1 MNTLTLILLILVL
14 LLTAVCLFIYL
25 SSSKRAQSDQSNQ
38 AETVGKLQIALSK
51 IKEFEDGIQK
61 QVDQRTL
68 VIKEEYDEKR
78 DRDII
83 LKKALKKAEDAN
95 FLLNSFL
102 SNVSSEIRTPLNNI
116 IGFASLLESDLSML
130 ENKELFDYAHAVSES
145 GDRLLHLLN
154 NIIDISRVESN
165 DFTLNSVPCAL
176 NGIVANTIQVY
187 LFQANKKKL
196 KLNFKPCE
204 IPEGL
209 ADETGFSKALSII
222 LDNAIKF
229 TDQGF
234 INIST
239 DYHKD
244 RKLISVRIKD
254 TGVGIDPAFLPE
266 LLAPFKS
273 DTTGFAKEGKG
284 SGLGLPLAKS
294 LLEMM
299 QGSLDIQSEKG
310 VGTTITLFLPAVVTE
325 TRETAAA
332 PVPPSEQKK
341 KARGLHDLDIFI
353 VEDDMM
359 NKLVLTEMTK
369 SLGRVVAAMNGDETL
384 KFVQKFAAENKFFDI
399 MLFDINLPPPWDGV
413 KLMHEIRKTYKQY
426 RSVPFIAQTAYAMAG
441 DREKLL
447 EEGFD
452 DYISKPINQ
461 QQLYSIMKN
470 QLNKG

>member
-1 MNTLTLILLILVL
+1 MSTVTLFLIILAVLLILASAL
-14 LLTAVCLFIYL
+14 LLLRIDKQKKHL
-25 SSSKRAQSDQSNQ
+25 EKKLND
-38 AETVGKLQIALSK
+38 AETELQAARDRISGFEE
-51 IKEFEDGIQK
+51 EFDK
-61 QVDQRTL
+61 KVNAMTVL
-68 VIKEEYDEKR
+68 IKEEYEEKR
-78 DRDII
+78 DRDMM

-116 IGFASLLESDLSML
+116 IGFASLLEAELSVI
-130 ENKELFDYAHAVSES
+130 ENKELFDYAHAVLES

-165 DFTLNSVPCAL
+165 DFTLKPVPCSL
-176 NGIVANTIQVY
+176 NSIVANTIQVY

-196 KLNFKPCE
+196 KLNFIPAE
-204 IPEGL
+204 IPEAI
-209 ADETGFSKALSII
+209 ADEAGFSKALSII
-222 LDNAIKF
+222 LENSIKYTDN
-229 TDQGF
+229 GF

-239 DYHKD
+239 DYLKD
-244 RKLISVRIKD
+244 RNLVSVRIKD
-254 TGVGIDPAFLPE
+254 TGCGIDKAFLPE
-266 LLAPFKS
+266 ILAAFKS
-273 DTTGFAKEGKG
+273 ETTGFSNGEKG

-294 LLEMM
+294 LMEMM
-299 QGSLDIQSEKG
+299 QGNLDIQSERG
-310 VGTTITLFLPAVVTE
+310 VGTTVTLFIKSAADQLTSSSAVTE
-325 TRETAAA
+325 E
-332 PVPPSEQKK
+332 VKK
-341 KARGLHDLDIFI
+341 KSRGLNDLDIFI

-384 KFVQKFAAENKFFDI
+384 KLVRKRADEGKFFDI
-399 MLFDINLPPPWDGV
+399 MLFDINLPPPWDGI
-413 KLMHEIRKTYKQY
+413 KLMQEIRRTIKQY
-426 RSVPFIAQTAYAMAG
+426 RAIPFIAQTAYAMAG

-470 QLNKG
+470 QLNKH

>member
-1 MNTLTLILLILVL
+1 MNTFTIILIFFLIALIAGLTLQFFSLRKKSFMLNLKLKEKEEELNKALAKVRDYDLEIE
-14 LLTAVCLFIYL
+14 
-25 SSSKRAQSDQSNQ
+25 K
-38 AETVGKLQIALSK
+38 TVNS
-51 IKEFEDGIQK
+51 
-61 QVDQRTL
+61 RTL
-68 VIKEEYDEKR
+68 IIKEEYDEKR
-78 DRDII
+78 EKDMV

-116 IGFASLLESDLSML
+116 IGFASLLEAELSML
-130 ENKELFDYAHAVSES
+130 ENKELFDYAHAVLES

-165 DFTLNSVPCAL
+165 DFSLKPVPCSL

-196 KLNFKPCE
+196 KLNFKPGN
-204 IPEGL
+204 IPEAF
-209 ADETGFSKALSII
+209 ADETGLSKALSVI

-229 TDQGF
+229 TEQGF

-239 DYHKD
+239 EYHKND
-244 RKLISVRIKD
+244 NRISVRIKD
-254 TGVGIDPAFLPE
+254 TGAGIDTAFLPE
-266 LLAPFKS
+266 LMAPYRS
-273 DTTGFAKEGKG
+273 DTTGFSKQGKG
-284 SGLGLPLAKS
+284 TGLGLPLAKS

-299 QGSLDIQSEKG
+299 QGALEIQSERG
-310 VGTTITLFLPAVVTE
+310 IGTTVTLYLRATTVQAQE
-325 TRETAAA
+325 TTH
-332 PVPPSEQKK
+332 PDNDLKK
-341 KARGLHDLDIFI
+341 KAKGLHNLDIFI
-353 VEDDMM
+353 VEDDLM

-369 SLGRVVAAMNGDETL
+369 ALGRVVAAVNGDETL
-384 KFVQKFAAENKFFDI
+384 KIIRSRADENKFFDI

-413 KLMHEIRKTYKQY
+413 KLMQEIRKTWKQY
-426 RSVPFIAQTAYAMAG
+426 RDIPFIAQTAYAMAG

-447 EEGFD
+447 ESGFD

-470 QLNKG
+470 QLNKF

>member
-1 MNTLTLILLILVL
+1 MTLTSVILLIVVL
-14 LLTAVCLFIYL
+14 ALAAACSLIFI
-25 SSSKRAQSDQSNQ
+25 SGRRK
-38 AETVGKLQIALSK
+38 AETIAGKNREAEEKLSRAEKKLQ
-51 IKEFEDGIQK
+51 EFEEDIEK
-61 QVDQRTL
+61 KVKEREAA
-68 VIKEEYDEKR
+68 IKEEYEEKR
-78 DRDII
+78 DRDLT

-116 IGFASLLESDLSML
+116 IGFASLLEAELSVI
-130 ENKELFDYAHAVSES
+130 ENKELFDYARAISDS

-165 DFTLNSVPCAL
+165 DFTLKPIPSSI
-176 NGIVANTIQVY
+176 NGIIANTIQVY

-196 KLNFKPCE
+196 KLNFKPAE
-204 IPEGL
+204 VPEVL

-222 LDNAIKF
+222 LENAIKF
-229 TDQGF
+229 TEQGF

-239 DYHKD
+239 DYQANTNQVS
-244 RKLISVRIKD
+244 IRIKD

-273 DTTGFAKEGKG
+273 DTTGFTKEGKG
-284 SGLGLPLAKS
+284 TGLGLPLAKS
-294 LLEMM
+294 LMEMM
-299 QGSLDIQSEKG
+299 RGTLEVQSERG
-310 VGTTITLFLPAVVTE
+310 IGTTVVLYL
-325 TRETAAA
+325 RCSGETA
-332 PVPPSEQKK
+332 PSVAEEIQAQEKK

-384 KFVQKFAAENKFFDI
+384 KIIKSRCDENKFFDI

-413 KLMHEIRKTYKQY
+413 KLMQEIRKNWKQY
-426 RSVPFIAQTAYAMAG
+426 KSIPFIAQTAYAMAG

-447 EEGFD
+447 EAGFD

-470 QLNKG
+470 QLNKF

>member
-1 MNTLTLILLILVL
+1 MSILNIILIILLFLLIILVVFQNIS
-14 LLTAVCLFIYL
+14 ARKQSAML
-25 SSSKRAQSDQSNQ
+25 SLKVREN
-38 AETVGKLQIALSK
+38 EKKLEEALAK
-51 IKEFEDGIQK
+51 IRDYEVEIEK
-61 QVDQRTL
+61 QVSQRTF

-78 DRDII
+78 ERDLI

-116 IGFASLLESDLSML
+116 IGFASLLEAELSVM
-130 ENKELFDYAHAVSES
+130 ENKELFDYSHAVLES

-165 DFTLNSVPCAL
+165 DFTLKPIRCSV
-176 NGIVANTIQVY
+176 NGIIANTIQVY

-196 KLNFKPCE
+196 KLNFLPGE
-204 IPEGL
+204 IPEGF
-209 ADETGFSKALSII
+209 ADETGLSKSLSII
-222 LDNAIKF
+222 LDNSIKF

-239 DYHKD
+239 DYHKE
-244 RKLISVRIKD
+244 RNLISVRIKD

-266 LLAPFKS
+266 LLDPFKS
-273 DTTGFAKEGKG
+273 ETTGFSKEGKG
-284 SGLGLPLAKS
+284 TGLGLPLAKS

-299 QGSLDIQSEKG
+299 QGSMEIQSERGK
-310 VGTTITLFLPAVVTE
+310 GTTITLLLRSYTSLPEDSLHPTYD
-325 TRETAAA
+325 
-332 PVPPSEQKK
+332 QKK
-341 KARGLHDLDIFI
+341 KSRGLHDLDIFI
-353 VEDDMM
+353 VEDDLM

-369 SLGRVVAAMNGDETL
+369 SLGRIVAASNGEETL
-384 KFVQKFAAENKFFDI
+384 ATIRKWITENKFFDI

-413 KLMHEIRKTYKQY
+413 KLMQEIRKTWKQY

-441 DREKLL
+441 DREQLL
-447 EEGFD
+447 EAGFD

-470 QLNKG
+470 QLNKY

>member
-1 MNTLTLILLILVL
+1 MSLVTVMLTILLVMLALAIVS
-14 LLTAVCLFIYL
+14 LFFL
-25 SSSKRAQSDQSNQ
+25 KNKQ
-38 AETVGKLQIALSK
+38 AKQLEKK
-51 IKEFEDGIQK
+51 IKDAEDELGRSRIKVREFEEEFDTK
-61 QVDQRTL
+61 VNSMTL
-68 VIKEEYDEKR
+68 LVKEEYEEKR
-78 DRDII
+78 DRDLM

-116 IGFASLLESDLSML
+116 IGFASLLEAELSVI

-165 DFTLNSVPCAL
+165 DFTLKPVPCSL
-176 NGIVANTIQVY
+176 NGIVANSIQMY

-196 KLNFKPCE
+196 KFNFIPSE
-204 IPEGL
+204 IPEAL
-209 ADETGFSKALSII
+209 ADEAGFSKALSII
-222 LDNAIKF
+222 LENAIKY

-239 DYHKD
+239 DYIKD
-244 RKLISVRIKD
+244 RNLISVRIKD
-254 TGVGIDPAFLPE
+254 TGCGIDKAFLPE
-266 LLAPFKS
+266 ILAAFKS
-273 DTTGFAKEGKG
+273 ETTGFSNGAKG

-299 QGSLDIQSEKG
+299 QGSLDIQSERG
-310 VGTTITLFLPAVVTE
+310 VGTTVTLFIKSAADLAESKSAVLDE
-325 TRETAAA
+325 T
-332 PVPPSEQKK
+332 KK
-341 KARGLHDLDIFI
+341 KSRGLHDLDIFI

-369 SLGRVVAAMNGDETL
+369 ALGRVVAAVNGDETL
-384 KFVQKFAAENKFFDI
+384 KIIRSRAEEGKFFDI

-413 KLMHEIRKTYKQY
+413 KLMQEIRKTIKQY
-426 RSVPFIAQTAYAMAG
+426 RSIPFIAQTAYAMAG

-447 EEGFD
+447 DEGFD

-461 QQLYSIMKN
+461 QQLYSTMKN
-470 QLNKG
+470 QLNKF

>member
-1 MNTLTLILLILVL
+1 MNTLTLILLILL
-14 LLTAVCLFIYL
+14 LLLMAVCLFLYM
-25 SSSKRAQSDQSNQ
+25 SSSRRSGSDQS
-38 AETVGKLQIALSK
+38 KLKEKDYKLKAALSK
-51 IKEFEDGIQK
+51 IKDFEGGIEK
-61 QVDQRTL
+61 QVHERTQ

-78 DRDII
+78 DRDLI

-116 IGFASLLESDLSML
+116 IGFASLLEAELSVL

-165 DFTLNSVPCAL
+165 DFTLKPVPCAL

-187 LFQANKKKL
+187 LFQSNKKKL
-196 KLNFKPCE
+196 KLNFKPAE
-204 IPEGL
+204 IPEGF
-209 ADETGFSKALSII
+209 ADETGFSKALSIV

-239 DYHKD
+239 DFHKD
-244 RKLISVRIKD
+244 RKLLSVRIKD
-254 TGVGIDPAFLPE
+254 TGIGIDPAFLPE

-310 VGTTITLFLPAVVTE
+310 VGTTVTLFVPAIVTE
-325 TRETAAA
+325 TRETTSS
-332 PVPPSEQKK
+332 PSPPAEQKK

-384 KFVQKFAAENKFFDI
+384 KLIQKFAAENKFFDI

-413 KLMHEIRKTYKQY
+413 KLLHEIRKTYKQY
-426 RSVPFIAQTAYAMAG
+426 RSIPFVAQTAYAMAG

>member
-1 MNTLTLILLILVL
+1 MSFLTVILVILLILSITITVL
-14 LLTAVCLFIYL
+14 LVISARKESVELENKVKA
-25 SSSKRAQSDQSNQ
+25 RED
-38 AETVGKLQIALSK
+38 ELQNALAK
-51 IKEFEDGIQK
+51 VRDYEVEME
-61 QVDQRTL
+61 QRVNEKTL
-68 VIKEEYDEKR
+68 AIKEEYDEKR
-78 DRDII
+78 ERDLI

-116 IGFASLLESDLSML
+116 IGFSSLLEAELSVL

-165 DFTLNSVPCAL
+165 DFTLKPIPCAQ

-196 KLNFKPCE
+196 KLNFKPGD
-204 IPEGL
+204 IPEAI
-209 ADETGFSKALSII
+209 ADENGLSKALSII
-222 LDNAIKF
+222 LDNSIKF
-229 TDQGF
+229 TEQGF

-239 DYHKD
+239 DYHHE
-244 RKLISVRIKD
+244 RNLISIRIKD
-254 TGVGIDPAFLPE
+254 TGTGIDPAFLPE

-273 DTTGFAKEGKG
+273 ETTGFSKEGKG
-284 SGLGLPLAKS
+284 TGLGLPLAKS

-299 QGSLDIQSEKG
+299 QGILDIQSERG
-310 VGTTITLFLPAVVTE
+310 VGTTVTLFLRAHSARPDGA
-325 TRETAAA
+325 TATAQ
-332 PVPPSEQKK
+332 EHKN

-369 SLGRVVAAMNGDETL
+369 ALGRVVAAVNGDETL
-384 KFVQKFAAENKFFDI
+384 SIIKKRAAENKFFDI

-413 KLMHEIRKTYKQY
+413 KLMQEIRKTWKQD
-426 RSVPFIAQTAYAMAG
+426 RDIPFVAQTAYAMAG
-441 DREKLL
+441 DRENLL
-447 EEGFD
+447 EAGFD

-470 QLNKG
+470 QLNKH

>member
-1 MNTLTLILLILVL
+1 MTTFTIILVILLILMIPGL
-14 LLTAVCLFIYL
+14 AIILYSYTRRINALTAEVKE
-25 SSSKRAQSDQSNQ
+25 KRSDLEK
-38 AETVGKLQIALSK
+38 AHEK
-51 IKEFEDGIQK
+51 ITGFELELDKKVNEKTTI
-61 QVDQRTL
+61 
-68 VIKEEYDEKR
+68 IKEEYEEKR
-78 DRDII
+78 DRDVM

-116 IGFASLLESDLSML
+116 IGFASLLEAELSVL

-165 DFTLNSVPCAL
+165 DFTLKPIACSL
-176 NGIVANTIQVY
+176 NGIIANTIQVY

-196 KLNFKPCE
+196 KLNFKPAD
-204 IPEGL
+204 IPEAL

-222 LDNAIKF
+222 LDNSIKF
-229 TDQGF
+229 TEQGF
-234 INIST
+234 VNIST
-239 DYHKD
+239 DYLKD
-244 RKLISVRIKD
+244 RNLISVRIKD
-254 TGVGIDPAFLPE
+254 TGCGIDPAFIPE
-266 LLAPFKS
+266 LLAAFKNE
-273 DTTGFAKEGKG
+273 TTGFSNGVKG
-284 SGLGLPLAKS
+284 TGLGLPLAKS

-299 QGSLDIQSEKG
+299 QGNLDIQSEKG
-310 VGTTITLFLPAVVTE
+310 VGTTVTLFI
-325 TRETAAA
+325 RAAMEHA
-332 PVPPSEQKK
+332 ESTLAADEPRK

-369 SLGRVVAAMNGDETL
+369 SLGRVIAAINGEETL
-384 KFVQKFAAENKFFDI
+384 KIIKGRAAENKFFDI

-413 KLMHEIRKTYKQY
+413 KLMQEIRKNWKEY
-426 RSVPFIAQTAYAMAG
+426 RSIPFVAQTAYAMAG
-441 DREKLL
+441 DRENLL
-447 EEGFD
+447 EAGFD

-470 QLNKG
+470 QLNKY

>member
-1 MNTLTLILLILVL
+1 MSTLSLILGILLLILFVL
-14 LLTAVCLFIYL
+14 II
-25 SSSKRAQSDQSNQ
+25 
-38 AETVGKLQIALSK
+38 LQIVMSKKHSARLNIALKEKEAELQKAMITISGFELTMDEQVR
-51 IKEFEDGIQK
+51 IK
-61 QVDQRTL
+61 TL
-68 VIKEEYDEKR
+68 AIKEEYEEKR
-78 DRDII
+78 EKDMM

-116 IGFASLLESDLSML
+116 IGFASLLEAELSVL
-130 ENKELFDYAHAVSES
+130 ENKELFDYAHAVLES

-165 DFTLNSVPCAL
+165 DFTLKPIPLAL
-176 NGIVANTIQVY
+176 NGIVANTIQVH

-196 KLNFKPCE
+196 KLNFKPGK

-209 ADETGFSKALSII
+209 ADEAGFAKALSGI

-229 TDQGF
+229 TEQGF

-239 DYHKD
+239 DYD
-244 RKLISVRIKD
+244 DDLNRISVRIKD
-254 TGVGIDPAFLPE
+254 TGTGIDPAFIPE
-266 LLAPFKS
+266 LLAPYKS
-273 DTTGFAKEGKG
+273 DTTGFSKHGKG

-299 QGSLDIQSEKG
+299 QGSLDIQSERG
-310 VGTTITLFLPAVVTE
+310 VGTTVTLFLRGSSTMDEASVHPTHDM
-325 TRETAAA
+325 
-332 PVPPSEQKK
+332 KK
-341 KARGLHDLDIFI
+341 KGKGLHDLDIFI

-369 SLGRVVAAMNGDETL
+369 ALGRVVAAVNGDETL
-384 KFVQKFAAENKFFDI
+384 RIIKQKADENKFFDI

-413 KLMHEIRKTYKQY
+413 KLMQEIRKTWKQY
-426 RSVPFIAQTAYAMAG
+426 RDIPFIAQTAYAMAG

-447 EEGFD
+447 ESGFD

-470 QLNKG
+470 QLNKH

>member
-1 MNTLTLILLILVL
+1 MNTLTVSLIAILLLLVTVCMFL
-14 LLTAVCLFIYL
+14 YISSGKRSRSYQVKLDEKELELRAAVLRIRDFEEGIDNQVE
-25 SSSKRAQSDQSNQ
+25 KR
-38 AETVGKLQIALSK
+38 LQ
-51 IKEFEDGIQK
+51 
-61 QVDQRTL
+61 

-78 DRDII
+78 DRDLI

-116 IGFASLLESDLSML
+116 IGFASLLEAELSVL

-165 DFTLNSVPCAL
+165 DFTLKPIPCAL

-196 KLNFKPCE
+196 KLNFKPAD

-209 ADETGFSKALSII
+209 ADETGFSKALSIV

-234 INIST
+234 VNIST
-239 DYHKD
+239 EFHKD
-244 RKLISVRIKD
+244 RRLISVRIKD
-254 TGVGIDPAFLPE
+254 TGAGIDSAFLPE

-273 DTTGFAKEGKG
+273 DTTGFAKESKG

-310 VGTTITLFLPAVVTE
+310 VGTTVTLFIPAIVINTKDNE
-325 TRETAAA
+325 PASSHMAEA
-332 PVPPSEQKK
+332 KK

-369 SLGRVVAAMNGDETL
+369 SLGRVVAAVNGDDTL
-384 KFVQKFAAENKFFDI
+384 KFIHNFAAENKFFDI

-426 RSVPFIAQTAYAMAG
+426 RSIPFIAQTAYAMAG

>member
-1 MNTLTLILLILVL
+1 MSLVTLFLIILAVLLILASASL
-14 LLTAVCLFIYL
+14 LLLKDKQKKHL
-25 SSSKRAQSDQSNQ
+25 EKKLND
-38 AETVGKLQIALSK
+38 AEAELRIARDKISGFEEEFDKKVNAMTVL
-51 IKEFEDGIQK
+51 
-61 QVDQRTL
+61 
-68 VIKEEYDEKR
+68 IKEEYEEKR
-78 DRDII
+78 DRDIM

-116 IGFASLLESDLSML
+116 IGFASLLEAELSVI
-130 ENKELFDYAHAVSES
+130 ENKELFDYAHAVLES

-165 DFTLNSVPCAL
+165 DFTLKPVPCAL
-176 NGIVANTIQVY
+176 NSIVANTIQMY

-196 KLNFKPCE
+196 KLNFIPAE
-204 IPEGL
+204 IPEAI
-209 ADETGFSKALSII
+209 ADEAGFSKALSII
-222 LDNAIKF
+222 LENSIKYTDN
-229 TDQGF
+229 GF

-244 RKLISVRIKD
+244 RNLISVRIKD
-254 TGVGIDPAFLPE
+254 TGCGIDRAFLPE
-266 LLAPFKS
+266 ILAAFKS
-273 DTTGFAKEGKG
+273 ETTGFSNGEKG

-299 QGSLDIQSEKG
+299 QGNLDIQSERG
-310 VGTTITLFLPAVVTE
+310 VGTTVTLFIKSAADQVTSSSAVTE
-325 TRETAAA
+325 E
-332 PVPPSEQKK
+332 VKK
-341 KARGLHDLDIFI
+341 KSRGLHDLDIFI

-384 KFVQKFAAENKFFDI
+384 KLVRKRADEGKFFDI
-399 MLFDINLPPPWDGV
+399 MLFDINLPPPWDGI
-413 KLMHEIRKTYKQY
+413 KLMQEIRRTIRQY
-426 RSVPFIAQTAYAMAG
+426 RAIPFIAQTAYAMAG

-470 QLNKG
+470 QLNKH

>member
-1 MNTLTLILLILVL
+1 MNNITLILVILLIFLCVVCVL
-14 LLTAVCLFIYL
+14 LYI
-25 SSSKRAQSDQSNQ
+25 SSGKRSLRDQSELKEKDIELN
-38 AETVGKLQIALSK
+38 AALLR
-51 IKEFEDGIQK
+51 IRDFEEGINK
-61 QVDQRTL
+61 HVDERTQ

-78 DRDII
+78 DRDLV

-116 IGFASLLESDLSML
+116 IGFASMLEAELSVL
-130 ENKELFDYAHAVSES
+130 ENKELFDYAHAVSDS

-165 DFTLNSVPCAL
+165 DFTLKPMPCAL

-196 KLNFKPCE
+196 KLNFKPLE

-209 ADETGFSKALSII
+209 ADETGFSKALSIV
-222 LDNAIKF
+222 LDNAIKY
-229 TDQGF
+229 TEQGF

-239 DYHKD
+239 DYLKD
-244 RKLISVRIKD
+244 RNQITVRIKD
-254 TGVGIDPAFLPE
+254 TGTGIDPAFLPE
-266 LLAPFKS
+266 ILAPFKS

-299 QGSLDIQSEKG
+299 LGSLEIQSEKG
-310 VGTTITLFLPAVVTE
+310 VGTTVTLFIPAIPSVSE
-325 TRETAAA
+325 GSEH
-332 PVPPSEQKK
+332 PVPELKK

-369 SLGRVVAAMNGDETL
+369 SMGRVVAAVNGDQTM
-384 KFVQKFAAENKFFDI
+384 KIIQQFTAENKFFDI
-399 MLFDINLPPPWDGV
+399 MLFDINLPPPWDGI
-413 KLMHEIRKTYKQY
+413 KLMQEIRKTYKQY
-426 RSVPFIAQTAYAMAG
+426 RSIPFIAQTAYAMAG
-441 DREKLL
+441 DRENLL
-447 EEGFD
+447 EAGFD

>member
-1 MNTLTLILLILVL
+1 MSTSDFILIILLL
-14 LLTAVCLFIYL
+14 LLIIIAVYQYI
-25 SSSKRAQSDQSNQ
+25 SARKQSVRFSI
-38 AETVGKLQIALSK
+38 TVKENEERLQEALAK
-51 IKEFEDGIQK
+51 IREYEVEIEK
-61 QVDQRTL
+61 QVSQRTQA
-68 VIKEEYDEKR
+68 IKEEFDEERER
-78 DRDII
+78 DMV

-116 IGFASLLESDLSML
+116 IGFASLLEAELSLL
-130 ENKELFDYAHAVSES
+130 ENKELFDYAHAVLES

-165 DFTLNSVPCAL
+165 DFTLKPVPSAL

-196 KLNFKPCE
+196 KLNFKPGD

-209 ADETGFSKALSII
+209 ADENGLSKALSII
-222 LDNAIKF
+222 LDNSIKF
-229 TDQGF
+229 TEQGF

-239 DYHKD
+239 DYHPDK
-244 RKLISVRIKD
+244 KHISIRIKD

-266 LLAPFKS
+266 LLAAFKS
-273 DTTGFAKEGKG
+273 DTTGFSKENKG

-299 QGSLDIQSEKG
+299 QGSLEIQSERG
-310 VGTTITLFLPAVVTE
+310 AGTTVTLFLRPSTSHPE
-325 TRETAAA
+325 ESS
-332 PVPPSEQKK
+332 PPDDDQKK
-341 KARGLHDLDIFI
+341 KSRGLHDLDIFI

-359 NKLVLTEMTK
+359 NKIVLTEMTK
-369 SLGRVVAAMNGDETL
+369 SLGRVVSAVNGDETL
-384 KFVQKFAAENKFFDI
+384 KIIRKLVAENKFFDI

-413 KLMHEIRKTYKQY
+413 KLMQEIRKTWKQY

-447 EEGFD
+447 EAGFD

-461 QQLYSIMKN
+461 HQLYSIMKN
-470 QLNKG
+470 QLNKY

>member
-1 MNTLTLILLILVL
+1 MSTPTVIFALVSLVL
-14 LLTAVCLFIYL
+14 AAVFLFLFIASRKSAASREAKL
-25 SSSKRAQSDQSNQ
+25 KELEQELRKS
-38 AETVGKLQIALSK
+38 AEKLR
-51 IKEFEDGIQK
+51 EFEEDIEK
-61 QVDQRTL
+61 KVSQRETA
-68 VIKEEYDEKR
+68 IKEEYDEKR
-78 DRDII
+78 DRDLT

-116 IGFASLLESDLSML
+116 IGFASLLEAELSVL

-165 DFTLNSVPCAL
+165 DFTLKPVACSL
-176 NGIVANTIQVY
+176 NGIVANSIQVY

-196 KLNFKPCE
+196 KLNFKPTDV
-204 IPEGL
+204 PEVL
-209 ADETGFSKALSII
+209 ADETGLSKTLSVV

-239 DYHKD
+239 EFIKA
-244 RKLISVRIKD
+244 KNQISVRIKD
-254 TGVGIDPAFLPE
+254 TGTGIDPAFLPE
-266 LLAPFKS
+266 ILAPFKS
-273 DTTGFAKEGKG
+273 DTTGFSKEGKG
-284 SGLGLPLAKS
+284 TGLGLPLAKS
-294 LLEMM
+294 LMEMM
-299 QGSLDIQSEKG
+299 QGNLEIQSERG
-310 VGTTITLFLPAVVTE
+310 VGTTVTLFLRAAVAAPAE
-325 TRETAAA
+325 AA
-332 PVPPSEQKK
+332 PVAEEPKK
-341 KARGLHDLDIFI
+341 KTRGLHDLDIFI
-353 VEDDMM
+353 VEDDLM

-369 SLGRVVAAMNGDETL
+369 GLGRVVAAMNGDETL
-384 KFVQKFAAENKFFDI
+384 KVIKSRAEENKFFDI

-413 KLMHEIRKTYKQY
+413 KLMTEVRKTWKQY
-426 RSVPFIAQTAYAMAG
+426 RSIPFIAQTAYAMAG

-447 EEGFD
+447 EAGFD

-470 QLNKG
+470 QLNKF

>member
-1 MNTLTLILLILVL
+1 FIILIVLLMLALAALILLTGRQKKQLERKLAGSEAEL
-14 LLTAVCLFIYL
+14 LAASL
-25 SSSKRAQSDQSNQ
+25 
-38 AETVGKLQIALSK
+38 K
-51 IKEFEDGIQK
+51 IIEFEEEFDK
-61 QVDQRTL
+61 KVSAMTL
-68 VIKEEYDEKR
+68 LIKEEYEEKR
-78 DRDII
+78 DRDMM
-83 LKKALKKAEDAN
+83 LKRALKKAEDAN

-116 IGFASLLESDLSML
+116 IGFASLLEAELSVI

-165 DFTLNSVPCAL
+165 DFTLKPVACSL
-176 NGIVANTIQVY
+176 NGIVANSIQMY

-196 KLNFKPCE
+196 KLNFIPSE
-204 IPEGL
+204 IPDAM
-209 ADETGFSKALSII
+209 ADEAGFSKALSIV
-222 LDNAIKF
+222 LENSIKY
-229 TDQGF
+229 TDKGF

-239 DYHKD
+239 DYIRD
-244 RKLISVRIKD
+244 RNLISVRIKD
-254 TGVGIDPAFLPE
+254 TGCGIDKAFLPE
-266 LLAPFKS
+266 ILAAFKS
-273 DTTGFAKEGKG
+273 ETTGFSNGDKG

-299 QGSLDIQSEKG
+299 QGNLEIQSERG
-310 VGTTITLFLPAVVTE
+310 VGTTVTLFIKSSVDQVQSSSAVTE
-325 TRETAAA
+325 ET
-332 PVPPSEQKK
+332 KK
-341 KARGLHDLDIFI
+341 KSRGLHDLDIFI

-369 SLGRVVAAMNGDETL
+369 SLGRVVAAMNGEETL
-384 KFVQKFAAENKFFDI
+384 KLLRSRAAEGKFFDI

-413 KLMHEIRKTYKQY
+413 KLMQEIRKTMKQY
-426 RSVPFIAQTAYAMAG
+426 RSIPFIAQTAYAMAG

-470 QLNKG
+470 QLNKH

>member
-1 MNTLTLILLILVL
+1 MNTLSIILIIVLLLLILI
-14 LLTAVCLFIYL
+14 AV
-25 SSSKRAQSDQSNQ
+25 
-38 AETVGKLQIALSK
+38 LQIISARKQSVSLKNKVKEKEGELQNALAK
-51 IKEFEDGIQK
+51 IRDYEVGIEK
-61 QVDQRTL
+61 QVSQRTL

-78 DRDII
+78 ERDMI

-116 IGFASLLESDLSML
+116 IGFASLLEAELSVM
-130 ENKELFDYAHAVSES
+130 ENKELFDYAHAVLES

-165 DFTLNSVPCAL
+165 DFTLKPIPSAL

-196 KLNFKPCE
+196 KLNFKPGD

-209 ADETGFSKALSII
+209 ADETGLSKALSIV
-222 LDNAIKF
+222 LDNSIKF
-229 TDQGF
+229 TEQGF

-239 DYHKD
+239 DFHKE
-244 RKLISVRIKD
+244 RNLISVRVKD

-266 LLAPFKS
+266 LLAAFK
-273 DTTGFAKEGKG
+273 TENTGFSKEGKG
-284 SGLGLPLAKS
+284 AGLGLPLAKS

-299 QGSLDIQSEKG
+299 QGILEIQSEKG
-310 VGTTITLFLPAVVTE
+310 VGTTVTLFLRAC
-325 TRETAAA
+325 TAHSLEFA
-332 PVPPSEQKK
+332 PPPQESKK

-369 SLGRVVAAMNGDETL
+369 SLGQVVAAVNGDETL
-384 KFVQKFAAENKFFDI
+384 KIIKGKVAENKFFDI

-413 KLMHEIRKTYKQY
+413 KLMQEIRKTWKQY
-426 RSVPFIAQTAYAMAG
+426 RSIPFVAQTAYAMAG

-447 EEGFD
+447 EAGFD

-470 QLNKG
+470 QLNKY